1 MHTYCIGGK
10 PVSEVLASVRFGFSD
25 LIADKQQSND
35 QCYTEYDHGRDNY
48 NLSESKI
55 SPKPTRDMLNN
66 IYMKIIYV
74 KISSEAAP

>member
-10 PVSEVLASVRFGFSD
+10 PVLEVLASVRFGFSD
-25 LIADKQQSND
+25 QIADIQQSND

-55 SPKPTRDMLNN
+55 SPNC
-66 IYMKIIYV
+66 
-74 KISSEAAP
+74 

>member
-25 LIADKQQSND
+25 LVADKQQSND

-48 NLSESKI
+48 NLSDSKI
-55 SPKPTRDMLNN
+55 SPKRTRDMLNN
-66 IYMKIIYV
+66 IYMKIINV

>member
-25 LIADKQQSND
+25 LVADKQQSND

-55 SPKPTRDMLNN
+55 SPKRTRDMLNN
-66 IYMKIIYV
+66 IYMKIINV